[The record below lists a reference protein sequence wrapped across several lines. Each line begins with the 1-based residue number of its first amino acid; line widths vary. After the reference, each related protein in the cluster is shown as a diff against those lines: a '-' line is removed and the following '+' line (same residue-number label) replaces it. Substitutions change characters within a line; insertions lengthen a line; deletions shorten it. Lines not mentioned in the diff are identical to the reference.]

1 MGLPKLASISATAFI
16 LAACSSP
23 LYVDRGDATQ
33 SESRSL
39 DRIVYQVN
47 AGFVENP
54 PRCIAILPFE
64 SASHVKQPDTFAG
77 GPDHR
82 ALGAA
87 SGSDEA
93 PETEDL
99 AEADSPAR
107 APGEAVRRAFYA
119 QLSLQGREDI
129 ELGRVDY
136 ALAQLA
142 AEERTDYASI
152 GAALGCD
159 ALLVGSVTKYGSG
172 FFGLYSN
179 VSVGADVRIVRAW
192 DGEVLWEG
200 EHVAHSRG
208 GSVPVSP
215 IGIVMS
221 IVNAASNLRGEQITR
236 VTNDLARRLISTVP
250 DNWTAKS
257 EVFAGYGDPRNY
269 RFVKAGALNLRG
281 GPGKAY
287 RVQYRLTS
295 RDVVEVVGPA
305 FNEDWVPVKLRDGRV
320 GYVST
325 RYLSVRPPRQELA
338 IAPRPTAARPAVVAA
353 SVDAASCAASKLATD
368 SQAEEAVAKTGTC

>member
-1 MGLPKLASISATAFI
+1 MGLPKLASIGVTGFV
-16 LAACSSP
+16 LAACSAP

-33 SESRSL
+33 SDSTSL
-39 DRIVYQVN
+39 DRIVYQVH
-47 AGFVENP
+47 AGFVEDP
-54 PRCIAILPFE
+54 PRCIAVLPFE
-64 SASHVKQPDTFAG
+64 SHANSEQPVTGLASPT
-77 GPDHR
+77 P
-82 ALGAA
+82 GAA
-87 SGSDEA
+87 SGSDQA
-93 PETEDL
+93 PEIEDL
-99 AEADSPAR
+99 AEADRPFIGS
-107 APGEAVRRAFYA
+107 GESVRRAFYA

-129 ELGRVDY
+129 ELGRIDY
-136 ALAQLA
+136 VLAQLSGN
-142 AEERTDYASI
+142 ERSDYASV

-215 IGIVMS
+215 IGVVMS
-221 IVNAASNLRGEQITR
+221 IFNAASNLGGEQITR
-236 VTNDLARRLISTVP
+236 VTNDVARRLISTVP
-250 DNWTAKS
+250 DNWTTKS

-269 RFVKAGALNLRG
+269 RFVKARSLNLRG
-281 GPGKAY
+281 GPGKTY
-287 RVQYRLTS
+287 RIQERLTS

-325 RYLSVRPPRQELA
+325 RYLSAQPPGKELA
-338 IAPRPTAARPAVVAA
+338 IAPRPPAVRPTTVAVNA
-353 SVDAASCAASKLATD
+353 DTAPCDGAVPQLVAN
-368 SQAEEAVAKTGTC
+368 SQAEKTVAKSGTC